1 MTEADLIKG
10 ARMAKGDELIDLAI
24 VSAELCCAVQHSDG
38 YCSATGCP
46 TPTPAE
52 KRRSLKT

>member
-24 VSAELCCAVQHSDG
+24 VSAVLSF
-38 YCSATGCP
+38 
-46 TPTPAE
+46 
-52 KRRSLKT
+52 